1 MSEAPPD
8 DHPPAPPVGLPED
21 AKQALQE
28 ARAKLERTT
37 LADRMLE
44 QAGRPIEKGLARLPD
59 RAKRWV
65 EVGTYK
71 SLDVALRIAIRTL
84 SGSEGPGGVGAADPP
99 LKRSGGATRSPR
111 DRLHQAAVAAAG
123 TTGFFGLIA
132 LPVELPVTTALM
144 LRSIADIARSYGE
157 DLSDPAARLACLE
170 VFALRSGGDRNAPL
184 GYFGIRTV
192 LSRTLREAALY
203 LASSSAVD
211 LEAPILVR
219 VIAQIAER
227 FGLSVS
233 EKAAATA
240 LPVIGAL
247 GGAAINLAFLR
258 HFQEL
263 AHGHFAVR
271 RLERAYGEEAVRS
284 EYEKLPP
291 DA

>member
-1 MSEAPPD
+1 MR
-8 DHPPAPPVGLPED
+8 
-21 AKQALQE
+21 ALQD
-28 ARAKLERTT
+28 ARAKLERKT

-44 QAGRPIEKGLARLPD
+44 QAGRPIERGLARLPD

-65 EVGTYK
+65 EAGTFK
-71 SLDVALRIAIRTL
+71 SLDAALRLAIGTL
-84 SGSEGPGGVGAADPP
+84 ASGDVVDS
-99 LKRSGGATRSPR
+99 R
-111 DRLHQAAVAAAG
+111 DGLHQAAVVAAG
-123 TTGFFGLIA
+123 ASGFFGLLA
-132 LPVELPVTTALM
+132 LPIELPVTTALM
-144 LRSIADIARSYGE
+144 LRSIADIARCYGE
-157 DLSDPAARLACLE
+157 DLTDPAARLACLE
-170 VFALRSGGDRNAPL
+170 VFALRSGDDRNAPL

-240 LPVIGAL
+240 LPIIGAF

-263 AHGHFAVR
+263 AHGHFMVR
-271 RLERAYGEEAVRS
+271 RLERSYGQETVRA
-284 EYEKLPP
+284 EYERL
-291 DA
+291 AAGGF